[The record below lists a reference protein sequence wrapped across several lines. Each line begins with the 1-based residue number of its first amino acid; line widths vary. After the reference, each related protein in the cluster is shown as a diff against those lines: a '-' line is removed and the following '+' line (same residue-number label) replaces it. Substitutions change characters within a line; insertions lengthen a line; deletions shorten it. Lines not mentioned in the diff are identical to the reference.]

1 MGCASS
7 RQDAAASAPKSRA
20 SRTSRASRSDSL
32 EKESNR
38 QLSKATTF
46 KANDR
51 ASLMAA
57 LDDFDYEGSS
67 SNHTSSTKNSDNPS
81 VICIVRSDK
90 LAFSGRG
97 IRRHSRRKR
106 ARHSG
111 MDNTKIIVLRKPS
124 RFEATM
130 PVVDERI
137 PKPLLD
143 MSKLLAEQELKTPNR
158 NRRYPSKKL
167 SPKNVAR
174 NLARKKPP
182 KDLGQIM
189 TLRTSTK
196 DILEMSIRSK
206 EFELSK
212 ELDDLEEF
220 ELKQ

>member
-1 MGCASS
+1 
-7 RQDAAASAPKSRA
+7 
-20 SRTSRASRSDSL
+20 
-32 EKESNR
+32 
-38 QLSKATTF
+38 
-46 KANDR
+46 
-51 ASLMAA
+51 MAA

>member
-1 MGCASS
+1 M
-7 RQDAAASAPKSRA
+7 
-20 SRTSRASRSDSL
+20 
-32 EKESNR
+32 
-38 QLSKATTF
+38 F

-57 LDDFDYEGSS
+57 LDDFDYDGSS

-111 MDNTKIIVLRKPS
+111 LDNTKIIVLRKPS

-143 MSKLLAEQELKTPNR
+143 MSKLEAEQELKTPNR

-174 NLARKKPP
+174 NLRKKPP
-182 KDLGQIM
+182 KDMGQIM

-196 DILEMSIRSK
+196 DILEMSVRSK
-206 EFELSK
+206 EFEFSQ
-212 ELDDLEEF
+212 ELDALEEI